1 MGCERGGF
9 WFWCVVDS
17 LPVEKVWVYALFQLI
32 SIVKLSGR
40 ESGHTTLLRQRPYAG
55 GGAVS
60 FVAAAV
66 AADVLLLLP
75 SAAAPSI
82 TISSSRA
89 STT

>member
-17 LPVEKVWVYALFQLI
+17 LPIEKVWVYALFQLI
-32 SIVKLSGR
+32 STVKLSGR
-40 ESGHTTLLRQRPYAG
+40 ESEHTTLLRQRPYAG

-60 FVAAAV
+60 FVVAAV
-66 AADVLLLLP
+66 AADVLLLP
-75 SAAAPSI
+75 SAAAPSV